1 MIVVTGASGQL
12 GRLVITE
19 LLQTVPAGQIVAAV
33 RNPQQAEDLLA
44 LGVQVRHADYTQ
56 PATLDS
62 AFQGAEKLL
71 LISSS
76 QIGQRVPQHLAVVE
90 AAQRAGVRLLAY
102 TSVLHADTSLL
113 GLASEH
119 WQTEQAIAASGLPAV
134 ILRNGWYSENYTA
147 ALPAAIAHGVLYGSA
162 GDGRIASA
170 ARSDYAAAAAVVLT
184 GAGHAGKVYELVG
197 DQAYTLTEL
206 AAEVSHQAGKP
217 VSYQNLPQ
225 ADYQAALVQVGLPQE
240 IAALLADSDA
250 AAARGAL
257 FDDSRQLSALIGRP
271 TTTLAASVALALQ

>member
-147 ALPAAIAHGVLYGSA
+147 ALPAAIAHGVLL
-162 GDGRIASA
+162 A
-170 ARSDYAAAAAVVLT
+170 ALAMVVLRRPR
-184 GAGHAGKVYELVG
+184 AVIM
-197 DQAYTLTEL
+197 
-206 AAEVSHQAGKP
+206 P
-217 VSYQNLPQ
+217 PQ
-225 ADYQAALVQVGLPQE
+225 QPWC
-240 IAALLADSDA
+240 
-250 AAARGAL
+250 
-257 FDDSRQLSALIGRP
+257 
-271 TTTLAASVALALQ
+271 